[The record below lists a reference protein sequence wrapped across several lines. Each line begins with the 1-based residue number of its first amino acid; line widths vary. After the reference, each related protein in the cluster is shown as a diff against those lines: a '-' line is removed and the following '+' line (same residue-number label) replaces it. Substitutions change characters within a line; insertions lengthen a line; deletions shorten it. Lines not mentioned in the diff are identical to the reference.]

1 MSPVWAKKEDIV
13 VFFLSL
19 ASCFPTATVT
29 ATVLLFHL
37 HAVNDSWLYKGCRHQ
52 LRANLFPDTHMQLAS
67 LPPTLAFNC
76 TWYLSAGAD
85 HITSGSSSSCAGGI
99 FHYTLLIS
107 LAALQIVLNVSCS
120 GHQHSVSIISFEL
133 ATVNQ
138 ELTASW
144 QIGLGRRASS
154 QVGERRQTAL
164 TSR

>member
-1 MSPVWAKKEDIV
+1 MSPVWAKKRGYSC
-13 VFFLSL
+13 VFSEFGLMFSYCHSDGNSPAVSL
-19 ASCFPTATVT
+19 AD
-29 ATVLLFHL
+29 
-37 HAVNDSWLYKGCRHQ
+37 DSWLYKGCRHQ

-138 ELTASW
+138 ELIASW